1 MYLIISLLLL
11 LASQLPGTNAKCSLT
26 PIEADDRT
34 IAYVCLHGDLKDLD
48 DVPNEAEWI
57 EFTVARF
64 DVIPASAFVR
74 FKQLR
79 KLTFFN
85 CKLNELNADAF
96 RGLNQLEMLVMFN
109 TKMGVARAAVFQH
122 MPNLKILKLE
132 GTGLMYIEPEVFEI
146 LSKRLEELSIRNNDV
161 DCLPVEA
168 LAKIERLKIM
178 KIDDNPWLCD
188 CKSSLLEFFRGRNI
202 QQMSN
207 NDFTHHRRKRGQYRW
222 SSEQSFETSSS
233 HYVYDCMAVL
243 KYPPLPPSNVTDTS
257 YYSRYNIER
266 REQKITSVHSLDH
279 LPDNIGWLEIF
290 DVHIPRLQRYMFF
303 RFGNTLRSI
312 ILRNCGIDTIDL
324 EAFAGLHKLERLVII
339 GARLPIIGSC
349 WFRDLGRLSELVL
362 ENSNV
367 EKFEYGALDHL
378 TSLRRLDLKENRLNC
393 LPEDAIRGLGN
404 LERLDARGN
413 PWLCSCR
420 QDLENNLLRR
430 RIGYDI
436 SNGGNNGGGCLQG
449 KEVTRPHDYN
459 EYYNHTSTG
468 WIRWSW
474 GYETHQ
480 SRPTRPPPTTP
491 RPPPVIQTPRPP
503 IRRNGCKSVPAG
515 LYFDRDYYNNLRGHT
530 YLCEDAT
537 LVDLRQIPSITETI
551 IFTKSIIQI
560 LRSDEFRK
568 FDGFL
573 KRLEFRDCAIQEI
586 EDRAFAGIKNLQVL
600 VLHGNNIKVVRSE
613 WFTDTQNLQRL
624 TLAHNNIHEIETR
637 VFEMVPFLI
646 TLDISENKIN
656 CLATERLKNL
666 RYITDLHLADN
677 PWTCLCAEALHRFVN
692 SRNIFCADACLDVV
706 LRDRCHNTAF
716 TPRPSTPVSSSTP
729 STSVYPPPT
738 RIYPPPTSVYPPP
751 TSVYPPPTS
760 VYPPPTSVYPP
771 PTIIYPPPTSI
782 RPLPPLPPL
791 PDLTTNI
798 SGSCYSDHDGKHYH
812 CSNGDRFILDHIPSW
827 VSVIDLYDC
836 YIEHLPASAF
846 SRFENLTELVLR
858 NCSLREVDE
867 RAFYGLR
874 RLERLTI
881 KGNNFAVVREGWFT
895 HCDNLYRLDLSNNYL
910 VEIESRAFHNLKR
923 LQYLN
928 LEDNMFSCIYTN
940 SFIQLP
946 QLDTVEFSR
955 NPLKW
960 RCWQELKQF
969 LEVRAIGYTDH
980 KCPYDTTHL
989 VRNLQKEGSSQSQSY
1004 TDGATENDVTY
1015 FGFILTAAMVYSFR

>member
-1 MYLIISLLLL
+1 MYLIITLGLL
-11 LASQLPGTNAKCSLT
+11 LAGVLSGTEAKCSLT
-26 PIEADDRT
+26 PVEAEDRT

-57 EFTVARF
+57 EFTVVRF
-64 DVIPASAFVR
+64 DVIPADAFAR
-74 FKQLR
+74 FTQLR

-109 TKMGVARAAVFQH
+109 TKVGVARAAVFQH
-122 MPNLKILKLE
+122 IPNLKILKLE

-146 LSKRLEELSIRNNDV
+146 LSKRLEEFSIRNNDV
-161 DCLPVEA
+161 DCLPLEA

-188 CKSSLLEFFRGRNI
+188 CKSALLKFFQSKNI

-207 NDFTHHRRKRGQYRW
+207 NDFTHHRRKRGHYTSW
-222 SSEQSFETSSS
+222 SGEQSYETSSS

-243 KYPPLPPSNVTDTS
+243 KYPPLPPANVITDTN
-257 YYSRYNIER
+257 YYNRYNIER
-266 REQKITSVHSLDH
+266 REQKITSIHNLDH

-312 ILRNCGIDTIDL
+312 TLRNCGIESIEL

-339 GARLPIIGSC
+339 GARLPVIGSS
-349 WFRDLGRLSELVL
+349 WFRDLGRLTELVL

-378 TSLRRLDLKENRLNC
+378 SSLRRLDLKSNRFNC
-393 LPEDAIRGLGN
+393 LSEDAIRGLGN
-404 LERLDARGN
+404 LERLDARDN

-420 QDLENNLLRR
+420 QDFENNLLRR
-430 RIGYDI
+430 RIGYEI
-436 SNGGNNGGGCLQG
+436 SNSGNNGVGCLQG
-449 KEVTRPHDYN
+449 SEVSRPNDYN
-459 EYYNHTSTG
+459 EYYNHTSNG

-480 SRPTRPPPTTP
+480 PRPTRPRPVTP
-491 RPPPVIQTPRPP
+491 RPPPVIQTTPPP
-503 IRRNGCKSVPAG
+503 IRHNGCRSVPAG
-515 LYFDRDYYNNLRGHT
+515 NHFDSHYYNHLRGHT
-530 YLCEDAT
+530 YFCEDAS
-537 LVDLRQIPSITETI
+537 LIDLRQIPSITETI
-551 IFTKSIIQI
+551 IFSKSVIQI

-573 KRLEFRDCAIQEI
+573 KRLEFRDCTIQEI
-586 EDRAFAGIKNLQVL
+586 EDRAFAGIRNLQVL
-600 VLHGNNIKVVRSE
+600 ILRGNDIKVVRSE
-613 WFTDTQNLQRL
+613 WFTDTRNLQHL
-624 TLAHNNIHEIETR
+624 NLAHNNIHEIETR
-637 VFEMVPFLI
+637 VFEMVPYLVS
-646 TLDISENKIN
+646 LDISENKIN
-656 CLATERLKNL
+656 CIATERLQSL
-666 RYITDLHLADN
+666 RYIRDLHLADN

-692 SRNIFCADACLDVV
+692 SRNLFCANECLDVV
-706 LRDRCHNTAF
+706 LRDRCHNIGF
-716 TPRPSTPVSSSTP
+716 TPKPATFATP
-729 STSVYPPPT
+729 SPPPPSMT
-738 RIYPPPTSVYPPP
+738 IYPP
-751 TSVYPPPTS
+751 
-760 VYPPPTSVYPP
+760 
-771 PTIIYPPPTSI
+771 
-782 RPLPPLPPL
+782 LPL
-791 PDLTTNI
+791 PDPNANI

-812 CSNGDRFILDHIPSW
+812 CSNGNRFLLDQIPSW
-827 VSVIDLYDC
+827 VSSIELYDC
-836 YIEHLPASAF
+836 YIEHLPASTF
-846 SRFENLTELVLR
+846 SRFVNLTELILR
-858 NCSLREVDE
+858 NCSLKEIDE

-874 RLERLTI
+874 RLEKLTI
-881 KGNNFAVVREGWFT
+881 KGNNFAVVREGWFI
-895 HCDNLYRLDLSNNYL
+895 HCENLYRLDLSNNYL
-910 VEIESRAFHNLKR
+910 VEIESRAFHNLKY

-980 KCPYDTTHL
+980 KCPYDATHL
-989 VRNLQKEGSSQSQSY
+989 VRNLQKDGSTQAQSY

-1015 FGFILTAAMVYSFR
+1015 FGIILTVAMVYSFR